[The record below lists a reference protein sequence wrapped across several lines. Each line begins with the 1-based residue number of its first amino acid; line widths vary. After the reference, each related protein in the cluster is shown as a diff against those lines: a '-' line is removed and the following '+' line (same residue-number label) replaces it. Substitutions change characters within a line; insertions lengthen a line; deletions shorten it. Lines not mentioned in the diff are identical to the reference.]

1 MINTLQYWFDFCH
14 TSTWINHRCTYV
26 PSLFFFFKFYFIF
39 KLYIIVLFLTNIK
52 MNPPQVYILISF
64 WQTCW
69 SHSTFDSDSY
79 PKDKVLPHKICY
91 KTSHMLQKPSPV
103 FIWLMPENFLSHMH
117 LFYCDL
123 LSPSE
128 CETLTDR
135 DLTWFVHCSL
145 LRFQK
150 GVHLCRNKFYK
161 TQRIS
166 GEIKA
171 D

>member
-1 MINTLQYWFDFCH
+1 MKLAPF
-14 TSTWINHRCTYV
+14 
-26 PSLFFFFKFYFIF
+26 SLSFFFFYVASFFVILGF
-39 KLYIIVLFLTNIK
+39 C
-52 MNPPQVYILISF
+52 ILISF

-69 SHSTFDSDSY
+69 SHSTFVSDSY
-79 PKDKVLPHKICY
+79 SKDKV
-91 KTSHMLQKPSPV
+91 HMLQTFHILQKSSPF
-103 FIWLMPENFLSHMH
+103 FIWFMPEDFLSHMH
-117 LFYCDL
+117 LFYCNI

-135 DLTWFVHCSL
+135 DLIWFVYCSL

-166 GEIKA
+166 EEVKA